1 MPSWA
6 LSCTL
11 LITMLGGRG
20 RWVSEFKASLVYRV
34 RSGQK
39 PCGKKERKRERERE
53 REKGRRE
60 GRKEEERVKGRRERT
75 MFSFISIFLVHFKN
89 YIHVCYLNICAHECR
104 CPQRLRESIR
114 SSGLEVT
121 GGLSPLKEP
130 NVLNQWATPPAP
142 SYRSLKSFF

>member
-1 MPSWA
+1 M
-6 LSCTL
+6 
-11 LITMLGGRG
+11 GR
-20 RWVSEFKASLVYRV
+20 
-34 RSGQK
+34 
-39 PCGKKERKRERERE
+39 KKERKKERE
-53 REKGRRE
+53 REKGRKE
-60 GRKEEERVKGRRERT
+60 GRKEGERVKGRRERT

-130 NVLNQWATPPAP
+130 NVLNQ
-142 SYRSLKSFF
+142 

>member
-6 LSCTL
+6 WSCTL

-20 RWVSEFKASLVYRV
+20 RWVSEFKASLVYRM
-34 RSGQK
+34 RSGQNLY
-39 PCGKKERKRERERE
+39 GKKERKKDRKTDRQTDRERERERE

-60 GRKEEERVKGRRERT
+60 GRKEGERVKGRRERT
-75 MFSFISIFLVHFKN
+75 MFSFISILRVHFKN

-130 NVLNQWATPPAP
+130 NVLNQ
-142 SYRSLKSFF
+142 